1 MFYINVNNKSLC
13 YKSIMEVFK
22 INKPKEASELK
33 KKKKVSLSSGFS
45 TLLASEADEKEEVA
59 RAANTSAVS
68 SLFFLQEANLPDISR
83 QQNFARGEDILAK
96 LKEFKDILLSGN
108 ISKDKLEEI
117 KAKLSFERV
126 KTEDRK
132 LEALLDEIELRAHV
146 ELAKYESNN

>member
-1 MFYINVNNKSLC
+1 
-13 YKSIMEVFK
+13 MEVFK
-22 INKPKEASELK
+22 INKPKELSELK
-33 KKKKVSLSSGFS
+33 KKKKVNLSSGFS

-68 SLFFLQEANLPDISR
+68 SLFFLQEADLPDISR
-83 QQNFARGEDILAK
+83 QQNFARGEDLLAK
-96 LKEFKDILLSGN
+96 LKEFKDSLLSGN

-126 KTEDRK
+126 KTEDKK